1 MKTSGEGYVQDF
13 INVLEGND
21 CEKITSPGSPRSIIK
36 PPPKSPITNSPSTS
50 TNISPQSPQTNKLV
64 NLPSKLAIEADP
76 KSPKSP
82 KKVLSRPPQLKMEEE
97 GVVVEEMKRAVSPRN
112 ERSNLYLSEKGG
124 KVVVGGCDGGGMKGS
139 CEVKCSGRANEWQKK
154 VS

>member
-36 PPPKSPITNSPSTS
+36 PPLKPQITNSPATI
-50 TNISPQSPQTNKLV
+50 TNISPQSPQANKP
-64 NLPSKLAIEADP
+64 PSKLAIEADP